1 MNAVVTERDFL
12 AFAAAA
18 LGGDAAELALDSSRD
33 AGAWDSVG
41 HLNLVMEL
49 EARWNVKIPLARVPE
64 LKTLRDFY
72 AHVPCRPA
80 KALAVDADNTLWR
93 GIVSEDGPDGVV
105 PDADFQRGLLAL
117 KARGAFLVLLSKND
131 PPPEGAIAAV
141 FARPDNP
148 LKLSDFAYA
157 GVNWEPKPGN
167 LLAAARVLNLA
178 PEHFAFLDD
187 NPHERAQM
195 RAHLPGVMVPDF
207 DGREGTVPAAVLE
220 ELGKVQFSGVG
231 ETREDF
237 LRTSWRPLAAT
248 RPDYLASL
256 GLKVRAARATAADV
270 PRLAQM
276 AEKTNQFNATTIR
289 RTAAEF
295 EALLADAGTEVWTFR
310 ARDKFGDMGLVCYV
324 VREAATGRVTDFV
337 VSCRAL
343 GRTLEHFAA
352 LKLGFRTFDFVPTA
366 KNAPARAFLDALRS
380 GDVRTFYEEEA

>member
-1 MNAVVTERDFL
+1 MNAVVAERDFL

-18 LGGDAAELALDSSRD
+18 LGVDAAALALDSSRD

-49 EARWNVKIPLARVPE
+49 EARWGVKIPLARVPE
-64 LKTLRDFY
+64 LKTLRDFH

-117 KARGAFLVLLSKND
+117 KARGVFLVLLSKND
-131 PPPEGAIAAV
+131 PPPGGAISSV

-148 LKLSDFAYA
+148 LGLSDFAHV

-167 LLAAARVLNLA
+167 LLAAARALNLA
-178 PEHFAFLDD
+178 PEHFVFLDD
-187 NPHERAQM
+187 NPHERVQM

-207 DGREGTVPAAVLE
+207 DAREGTVPATVLE

-237 LRTSWRPLAAT
+237 LRTDWRPLAAT

-256 GLKVRAARATAADV
+256 GLKVRVARATAADV

-276 AEKTNQFNATTIR
+276 AGKTNQFNATTIR

-324 VREAATGRVTDFV
+324 VRESSTGRVTDFV

-352 LKLGFRTFDFVPTA
+352 QKLGFRTFDFVPTA